1 MPDKFYQVRR
11 GFRFMLHRFL
21 STLAMASICFCSSP
35 AVPVAGT
42 VVLTEPELKFDA
54 APLPSNDTFAE
65 VARTDPLQ
73 MLRLAAKRYKISKPE
88 AEKVV
93 ISGYT
98 ASFLKQERIGDTL
111 HSQEVIRVWYR
122 ESPYAV
128 LMLWEQGSRN
138 MAEGTLFASGEN
150 NGKMLVWLPKLFGR
164 ITEVDPRSRL
174 PRGSARYT
182 IEEFGFFHS
191 VKRALTVWTAAEARG
206 ALQCKFLGTRKVAE
220 ADDRECHIVQRTCAV
235 DEIDP
240 FAAGEVNP
248 RITDANR
255 ADSFRT
261 ITLYFDTRTW
271 LQLGAE
277 LHRSDGALVSSY
289 FYRNV
294 VLNPAL
300 APETFSRGSLRK

>member
-1 MPDKFYQVRR
+1 MPDTVDHVRR
-11 GFRFMLHRFL
+11 RFRFMLHRFL
-21 STLAMASICFCSSP
+21 TTLAVAGICFCSSP
-35 AVPVAGT
+35 AVPVGGT
-42 VVLTEPELKFDA
+42 VIPAEPELKFDA
-54 APLPSNDTFAE
+54 APLPSNEAFAE
-65 VARTDPLQ
+65 AARTDPLD

-88 AEKVV
+88 GDKEV
-93 ISGYT
+93 IAGYT

-111 HSQEVIRVWYR
+111 HPQEVIRVRFR

-138 MAEGTLFASGEN
+138 MAEGTLYAAGEN

-191 VKRALTVWTAAEARG
+191 AKRALTVWTAAEARG
-206 ALQCKFLGTRKVAE
+206 ALQWKFLGTRNVAE
-220 ADDRECHIVQRTCAV
+220 ADERECHIVQRTCAV

-240 FAAGEVNP
+240 FAAGEANP
-248 RITDANR
+248 RIGDANR

-261 ITLYFDTRTW
+261 ITLYFDTLTW

-277 LHRSDGALVSSY
+277 LHRSDGALVGSY

-294 VLNPAL
+294 VLNPVL
-300 APETFSRGSLRK
+300 PPETFTRGSLRK